1 MSPFVNDKSLLNRV
15 GFLAPMVC
23 ALEHLVSHVRLLV
36 VR

>member
-1 MSPFVNDKSLLNRV
+1 MSAFVDDKSLLDRV

-36 VR
+36 I